1 MAPSRSGLDKTAH
14 NSHTRQTTATSAVH
28 TAYAS
33 GSICWKPGWRAR
45 AGVRAHRGRGNDNAP
60 APGIP
65 NHPPGTAAIATPT
78 LNWRAAGRAA
88 HGRARGCIALRP
100 FFTEQGRARHIAL
113 AGSPVTRNADSTT
126 PLCAH
131 LQCRVLHLA
140 LPQMKRCCL
149 DGRLLRL
156 APQRVLRLLWFSTAA
171 GRVRKSIPSSTI
183 RLYDS

>member
-45 AGVRAHRGRGNDNAP
+45 AGVRTGIGCQCAQRQGQRQRARTRHPQPP
-60 APGIP
+60 ARYRRHCYPQVEL
-65 NHPPGTAAIATPT
+65 A
-78 LNWRAAGRAA
+78 R
-88 HGRARGCIALRP
+88 GRARGTRPGARLCCVAP
-100 FFTEQGRARHIAL
+100 FFTEQGRAHHIAL

-149 DGRLLRL
+149 DGRLLRRL
-156 APQRVLRLLWFSTAA
+156 PHRGCFVCFGSEVKVLRMRTNE
-171 GRVRKSIPSSTI
+171 
-183 RLYDS
+183 